1 MLNEFSGKTTI
12 LFVSTCSTA
21 QCLTYM
27 LRNLGFKAVC
37 LHGQMPQPKRLS
49 ALSKF
54 KEGSRNILI
63 ATDVASS
70 GRGGRGHGHQL
81 RLPDQRQGL
90 HPPRGKNG
98 ACGTVGLCVQLHH
111 TVRMRGLGEA

>member
-37 LHGQMPQPKRLS
+37 LHGQMPQPSASQLS
-49 ALSKF
+49 PS
-54 KEGSRNILI
+54 SRRAR
-63 ATDVASS
+63 ATF
-70 GRGGRGHGHQL
+70 
-81 RLPDQRQGL
+81 
-90 HPPRGKNG
+90 
-98 ACGTVGLCVQLHH
+98 
-111 TVRMRGLGEA
+111 

>member
-63 ATDVASS
+63 ATASRPTARTTS
-70 GRGGRGHGHQL
+70 TAWEERRVRDGR
-81 RLPDQRQGL
+81 
-90 HPPRGKNG
+90 
-98 ACGTVGLCVQLHH
+98 A
-111 TVRMRGLGEA
+111 MRTALSHSEDAWFG

>member
-37 LHGQMPQPKRLS
+37 LHGQMPQPKLS
-49 ALSKF
+49 PS
-54 KEGSRNILI
+54 SRRAR
-63 ATDVASS
+63 ATF
-70 GRGGRGHGHQL
+70 
-81 RLPDQRQGL
+81 
-90 HPPRGKNG
+90 
-98 ACGTVGLCVQLHH
+98 
-111 TVRMRGLGEA
+111 